1 MFFSFFF
8 LSLRELTTLHHLS
21 NRNPLVSPPTSPLPY
36 FIFFGERN
44 FVPGQQLGNYKV
56 LLFVCGSTRVEI
68 IFLYI
73 FFFFNMLKFQKVGG
87 ENFFD
92 SLKWTIIFIIFVF
105 FFVFELYR
113 NVSRNF
119 SAKKKKNS
127 LRWWWWLLELLLWLC
142 RSVGRFLLLNVWP
155 CVCVSNILRGSSY
168 HLTIGLAA
176 ATHNRTHIVV

>member
-119 SAKKKKNS
+119 SAKKKKILS
-127 LRWWWWLLELLLWLC
+127 DDDDDCWSYYYDYVG
-142 RSVGRFLLLNVWP
+142 RSVGFFYLTFGRV
-155 CVCVSNILRGSSY
+155 CVCLISF
-168 HLTIGLAA
+168 AA
-176 ATHNRTHIVV
+176 PLITSPSD

>member
-1 MFFSFFF
+1 MRSVQHRVDVLFVFFFF
-8 LSLRELTTLHHLS
+8 LSLRELTILHHLS

-119 SAKKKKNS
+119 SAKKKKFS
-127 LRWWWWLLELLLWLC
+127 QMMMMTVGVIIMIM
-142 RSVGRFLLLNVWP
+142 SVGRS
-155 CVCVSNILRGSSY
+155 VSS
-168 HLTIGLAA
+168 T
-176 ATHNRTHIVV
+176 